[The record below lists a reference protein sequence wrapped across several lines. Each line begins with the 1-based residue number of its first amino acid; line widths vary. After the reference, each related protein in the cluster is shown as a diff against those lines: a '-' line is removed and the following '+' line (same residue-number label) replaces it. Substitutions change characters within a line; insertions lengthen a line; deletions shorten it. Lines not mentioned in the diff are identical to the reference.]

1 MGIRKK
7 SALDSEEDMANW
19 GRDGCKEEVAR
30 PKKHIKALKKTADYL
45 GPEAFNPA
53 DNAIAESIF
62 NAHLCF
68 LKCTCGCFL
77 QTVR

>member
-7 SALDSEEDMANW
+7 SALDSEEDMANQ

-30 PKKHIKALKKTADYL
+30 TKKHIKALKNTTDYL

-53 DNAIAESIF
+53 DNAIAKSIF
-62 NAHLCF
+62 NAHLCL
-68 LKCTCGCFL
+68 LKCTYGCFL

>member
-19 GRDGCKEEVAR
+19 VRDGYREEVPQ
-30 PKKHIKALKKTADYL
+30 PKKHIKALKKTTDYL

-53 DNAIAESIF
+53 DNAIAKSIF
-62 NAHLCF
+62 NAHLCL
-68 LKCTCGCFL
+68 LKCTYARFL